1 MARRRTRRSVSR
13 KTKVIKIGKRNVG
26 IPVLI
31 VCFLYIFTY
40 FFAPETP
47 IAVLLGKVWDM
58 IYGQKWT
65 IYIAFLW
72 LLYFLA
78 IYKKSYLIKSISN
91 RFFLLSVSISS
102 IINFPVVENI
112 NTDYVNYGGYIS
124 SWLIEILRLMFWD
137 NIAAIKLLC
146 LLCLIAGIIWIIFVL
161 NIELPRVTVPKIQI
175 QAKDK
180 QELSS
185 RWWYKDNLNNS
196 DNSNKV
202 KISKDAYVNISE
214 KNNTWLWQINKD
226 EDIKSKLK
234 QAISA
239 KLGLSKWS
247 YNKVWTF
254 DEYFDQGGNTS
265 SIENNINYKKP
276 VFPAD
281 KPTFGIQLLDQS
293 DSKSQEI
300 DHVFIQEKWNLIQKK
315 FAEFGVWVD
324 IAWYDI
330 WPSVVQIKVQPH
342 NGVKLSDIEKL
353 KNDLMLWLRAK
364 TLRIIAPIP
373 GTHFV
378 WIEIPNPKA
387 TMVRLSD
394 ILSSDEFMSKVQ
406 DNLTNL
412 ALGKWVD
419 GKISV
424 KSLESMPHLLIAWA
438 TWQGKSVWVNDFILS
453 LIYQNTPDE
462 LKFIMIDPK
471 QVEMELYSWLPYLL
485 CPIVTDPEKALKA
498 LKRATVEMDNRYSLL
513 KQYRVKNI
521 SEYNEAI
528 SSNKNNDS
536 NTSKMNRIV
545 VVIDELADLMMSGKK
560 KDVELCITRI
570 AQKARAVGMHL
581 IVATQRP
588 SVNVIT
594 WLIKA
599 NMPTRI
605 SFGVVSNVD
614 SRTIL
619 DMKWAEDLL
628 GKWDML
634 YLDPSSKHPL
644 RLQCPY
650 VDTKEIEK
658 VVTKLKEKYMRGLE
672 EEEIY
677 DQELVALLESN
688 ISTWSNWHILFDGE
702 NDGSDEALMEQAI
715 DLIRSSRKA
724 STTAIQRKL
733 KIWFARAGR
742 IMDMLEERGIVWPQE
757 WWKPRDV
764 LI

>member
-1 MARRRTRRSVSR
+1 MARKRTRRTSTR
-13 KTKVIKIGKRNVG
+13 RTKVINLSKRNVG

-47 IAVLLGKVWDM
+47 IAWLLSKVWDM
-58 IYGQKWT
+58 IYGEKWT

-72 LLYFLA
+72 LIYFLA
-78 IYKKSYLIKSISN
+78 IYNKTYLIKSISN
-91 RFFLLSVSISS
+91 KFFLLSIFISS

-112 NTDYVNYGGYIS
+112 SADYVNYGGYIS
-124 SWLIEILRLMFWD
+124 SWFIELLRLMFGT
-137 NIAAIKLLC
+137 NISAIKLLC
-146 LLCLIAGIIWIIFVL
+146 LLCLVASIVWIIFVL
-161 NIELPRVTVPKIQI
+161 NLDLPRVQVPKIHI
-175 QAKDK
+175 KAPDK
-180 QELSS
+180 SDILSTS
-185 RWWYKDNLNNS
+185 RWYKDNQVSTSGPSKVKINKDAYLNIWEKNQILSDDMKDTDLRSKLKKALSAKLWISKWLDTEGSWYENNS
-196 DNSNKV
+196 DN
-202 KISKDAYVNISE
+202 D
-214 KNNTWLWQINKD
+214 KNNQI
-226 EDIKSKLK
+226 
-234 QAISA
+234 A
-239 KLGLSKWS
+239 
-247 YNKVWTF
+247 
-254 DEYFDQGGNTS
+254 
-265 SIENNINYKKP
+265 YKKP

-293 DSKSQEI
+293 DSKWQEI
-300 DHVFIQEKWNLIQKK
+300 DINFIQEKWDMIQKK
-315 FAEFGVWVD
+315 LWEFGIWVD
-324 IAWYDI
+324 IAGYDV
-330 WPSVVQIKVQPH
+330 WPSVVQIKIQPH
-342 NGVKLSDIEKL
+342 NGVKVADIEKL
-353 KNDLMLWLRAK
+353 RNDMMLSLKAK
-364 TLRIIAPIP
+364 SLRIIAPIP
-373 GTHFV
+373 WTHFV

-394 ILSSDEFMSKVQ
+394 ILASDEFMSKVQ

-419 GKISV
+419 GKIAV

-462 LKFIMIDPK
+462 LKFIMVDPK

-485 CPIVTDPEKALKA
+485 CPIITDPEKALKA

-513 KQYRVKNI
+513 KRFRVKNI

-528 SSNKNNDS
+528 WSDKNPDEIL
-536 NTSKMNRIV
+536 SKMNRIV

-599 NMPTRI
+599 NMPTRV

-650 VDTKEIEK
+650 VDTKEIER
-658 VVTKLKEKYMRGLE
+658 VITRLKEKYMTWVE
-672 EEEIY
+672 EDEVY
-677 DQELVALLESN
+677 DQELVNLLESN
-688 ISTWSNWHILFDGE
+688 ISTWSGGNILFDGE

-733 KIWFARAGR
+733 RIWFARAGR
-742 IMDMLEERGIVWPQE
+742 IMDMLEERGIVWPQDG
-757 WWKPRDV
+757 WRPRDV

>member
-1 MARRRTRRSVSR
+1 MARRRTRRTATR
-13 KTKVIKIGKRNVG
+13 KTKIIKVSKRNVG

-31 VCFLYIFTY
+31 ICFLYIFTY

-47 IAVLLGKVWDM
+47 IAWLMSKVWNM
-58 IYGQKWT
+58 IYWEKWT

-72 LLYFLA
+72 LFYFLA
-78 IYKKSYLIKSISN
+78 IYNKSYLIKSISN
-91 RFFLLSVSISS
+91 KFFLLSIFVSS

-112 NTDYVNYGGYIS
+112 SADYVNYGGYIS
-124 SWLIEILRLMFWD
+124 SWLIEILRLMFGD
-137 NIAAIKLLC
+137 NIPAIKLLC
-146 LLCLIAGIIWIIFVL
+146 LLCLIASIIWLIFTL
-161 NIELPRVTVPKIQI
+161 NIDLPKVNVPKIQI
-175 QAKDK
+175 KAPEKEQSI
-180 QELSS
+180 SS
-185 RWWYKDNLNNS
+185 SKWSYKDDLVDKKSSKLQIN
-196 DNSNKV
+196 
-202 KISKDAYVNISE
+202 KDAYVNIWE
-214 KNNTWLWQINKD
+214 KNNVLVSHK
-226 EDIKSKLK
+226 EDDDLKSKLK
-234 QAISA
+234 QALAS
-239 KLGLSKWS
+239 KLWLSKWS
-247 YNKVWTF
+247 VL
-254 DEYFDQGGNTS
+254 DQYESDYDTNDNNRTTTS
-265 SIENNINYKKP
+265 YKKP

-281 KPTFGIQLLDQS
+281 KPTFDVQLLNQS
-293 DSKSQEI
+293 DTQWQTI
-300 DHVFIQEKWNLIQKK
+300 DHSFIQEKWDLIQKK
-315 FAEFGVWVD
+315 FAEFGIWVD

-378 WIEIPNPKA
+378 GIEIPNPKS

-394 ILSSDEFMSKVQ
+394 ILASDEFTSRVQ

-419 GKISV
+419 GKISI

-485 CPIVTDPEKALKA
+485 CPIITDPEKALKA
-498 LKRATVEMDNRYSLL
+498 LKWATVEMDNRYSLL

-521 SEYNEAI
+521 AEYNEAI
-528 SSNKNNDS
+528 
-536 NTSKMNRIV
+536 TSDKENLNPKMNRIV

-650 VDTKEIEK
+650 VDTKEIER
-658 VVTKLKEKYMRGLE
+658 VAVRLKEKYMKDLDE
-672 EEEIY
+672 DQIY

-688 ISTWSNWHILFDGE
+688 ISTSNWHVLFDGE

-715 DLIRSSRKA
+715 ELIRSSRKA

-742 IMDMLEERGIVWPQE
+742 IMDMLEDRGIVWPQE